1 MVGEVRM
8 RRLTWTVSVVAYLT
22 CLSLAT
28 FGSAQNGLK
37 VFISVDMEGITGVS
51 GREDVGTSGSQYQ
64 YFRKVMTR
72 EANAAIEGALA
83 AGATEVVVRDS
94 HGSKTNL
101 LPEELNRNAL
111 LVRGLDP
118 GPKNMMLPIDESF
131 DAAIFI
137 GYHAKAGTPDAI
149 LEHTS
154 NGNVLDF
161 SINGVSLP
169 EGGYNALIAG
179 LYNVPVVF
187 VAGDEAVCQQI
198 KGLVGDIE
206 TVAVK
211 EAIGPVAVNL
221 HPEVARERIRAG
233 VEKAV
238 RNREQYKPFKLS
250 PPYTM
255 KLQLK
260 REETINDGALY
271 PGATRTGDWEIT
283 YTSDD
288 LLAMLKAFNA
298 TK

>member
-1 MVGEVRM
+1 M
-8 RRLTWTVSVVAYLT
+8 RRLTWTVSVMA
-22 CLSLAT
+22 CLGMAAL
-28 FGSAQNGLK
+28 GSAQDGLK
-37 VFISVDMEGITGVS
+37 VFISVDMEGITGVV
-51 GREDVGTSGSQYQ
+51 GREDVSTSGSQYQ
-64 YFRKVMTR
+64 YFRKVMTK

-83 AGATEVVVRDS
+83 AGATQVVVRDS
-94 HGSKTNL
+94 HGPKTNL
-101 LPEELNRNAL
+101 LPEELNRNAV
-111 LVRGLDP
+111 LVRGFDP
-118 GPKNMMLPIDESF
+118 GPTNMMLPIDESF

-179 LYNVPVVF
+179 LHDVPVVF
-187 VAGDEAVCQQI
+187 VAGDKAVCEQI
-198 KGLVGDIE
+198 KGLLGDIE

-211 EAIGPVAVNL
+211 DAIGPVAVNL

-233 VEKAV
+233 VEKAI
-238 RNREQYKPFKLS
+238 RNRARYKPYKLN

-271 PGATRTGDWEIT
+271 PGATRTGDWEIS
-283 YTSDD
+283 YTSSD
-288 LLAMLKAFNA
+288 LLKVLKAFNA